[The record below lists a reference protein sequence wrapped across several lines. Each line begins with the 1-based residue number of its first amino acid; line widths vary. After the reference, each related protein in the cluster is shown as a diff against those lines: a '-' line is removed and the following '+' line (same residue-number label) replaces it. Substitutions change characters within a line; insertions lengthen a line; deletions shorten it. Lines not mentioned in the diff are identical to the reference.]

1 MEHRR
6 LRRMMLTRDKC
17 SELAPAAREQQ
28 VGELAGFCRM
38 EAGCEEGYVRLFR
51 TKTGCVVERDWRYFR
66 VDADWDSLLAQEDL
80 KEALE
85 ALIEGRELTA
95 SFHAA
100 ELLAPIGRQEVWAAG
115 VTYYRSRGARME
127 ESRDA
132 GGGSFYDR
140 VYSAERPELFFK
152 STASRTV
159 GTGGKVRIRA
169 DAAWSVPEPELTL
182 LVSPGGRITGYTI
195 GNDMS
200 SRDIEGE
207 NPLYLPQA
215 KVYSGSCALGPGILV
230 SEEPLDMST
239 EIAIEIVRA
248 GGVVFE
254 GRVALTELKR
264 DPRTLLE
271 YLFRDNEFPDG
282 CFLMTGTGIVPD
294 SSFTLA
300 SGDLIR
306 ITIEPIGTLENEVA

>member
-1 MEHRR
+1 M
-6 LRRMMLTRDKC
+6 
-17 SELAPAAREQQ
+17 
-28 VGELAGFCRM
+28 
-38 EAGCEEGYVRLFR
+38 RLFR
-51 TKTGCVVERDWRYFR
+51 TKTGCVVESEWRYFR
-66 VDADWDSLLAQEDL
+66 LDGADWDALLAEEDL
-80 KEALE
+80 PGTLST
-85 ALIEGRELTA
+85 LIEGQEPSA
-95 SFHAA
+95 GFHEAD
-100 ELLAPIGRQEVWAAG
+100 LLAPIGRQEVWAAG

-127 ESRDA
+127 ESKDS

-159 GTGGKVRIRA
+159 GQGGQVRIRA
-169 DAAWSVPEPELTL
+169 DSKWNVPEPELTL
-182 LVSPGGRITGYTI
+182 LVSPGGQITGYTI

-230 SEEPLDMST
+230 SSEPLAPST
-239 EIAIEIVRA
+239 VIAIEILR
-248 GGVVFE
+248 E
-254 GRVALTELKR
+254 GSVEFSGQVALTELKR
-264 DPRTLLE
+264 DPRTLVE
-271 YLFRDNEFPDG
+271 YLFRDNAFPYG
-282 CFLMTGTGIVPD
+282 CFLMTGTGIVPP

>member
-1 MEHRR
+1 M
-6 LRRMMLTRDKC
+6 
-17 SELAPAAREQQ
+17 
-28 VGELAGFCRM
+28 
-38 EAGCEEGYVRLFR
+38 RLFR
-51 TKTGCVVERDWRYFR
+51 TEAGCVVEREGDFFR
-66 VDADWDSLLAQEDL
+66 VDGVDWDGLLASQDL
-80 KEALE
+80 AGALTGLIAGRTLGPKLE
-85 ALIEGRELTA
+85 A
-95 SFHAA
+95 A
-100 ELLAPIGRQEVWAAG
+100 EILAPISRQEVWAAG

-127 ESRDA
+127 ESKDA

-169 DAAWSVPEPELTL
+169 DSKWNVPEPELTL
-182 LVSPGGRITGYTI
+182 VVSPGGRISGYTI

-230 SEEPLDMST
+230 GEESLDRT
-239 EIAIEIVRA
+239 AEIAIEIERKGSVA
-248 GGVVFE
+248 FS

-264 DPRTLLE
+264 EPRVLVE
-271 YLFRDNEFPDG
+271 YLFRDNSFPEG

-300 SGDLIR
+300 GGDRIR
-306 ITIEPIGTLENEVA
+306 ISIEGIGVLENVVA